1 MPTTDDRLQGWIE
14 GLLERSG
21 QQLRGEVEQLVQ
33 AMREAA
39 TSEHG
44 EIARN
49 ARAEAEAAGAALAA
63 EAIEA
68 ERRVAVQ
75 RQDEAVQ
82 ASLIACRSEHARALA
97 DVRAAHEA
105 TLERLRTEHASAL
118 EALHVELDQARAVA
132 DVRAEDQARL
142 ATAVASTPADGRH
155 ADLMSASS
163 LLDAVR
169 ALDDASSLTGIL
181 ERLSEQA
188 ARHTPRSAVV
198 LVQNGRVRGWR
209 WTGMP
214 GEATDLDLPVDDRGL
229 VATAA
234 RTGLTQWAAS
244 PAPASVV
251 LAPHHEGRAG
261 VAVPV
266 LLDKQAV
273 AVLYG
278 DDDLENAPAVPGTW
292 PELVEVLARHAGRC
306 LEAMTAR
313 KMPDLLKASAAE
325 RARRRSIG
333 HEEEAAQ
340 RCARLLVA
348 EIKLYHETTVEEARQ
363 RGDILRRLRPQI
375 ERAQQLYAERVPS
388 GIRDRTDYFDQ
399 ELVRTLAGGDPAL
412 LGQAL

>member
-1 MPTTDDRLQGWIE
+1 MPTSDDRLQGWIE
-14 GLLERSG
+14 GLLDRSRE
-21 QQLRGEVEQLVQ
+21 QLRSEVEHLVRS
-33 AMREAA
+33 MREAA
-39 TSEHG
+39 ASEHE

-49 ARAEAEAAGAALAA
+49 ARTAAESAATALAA
-63 EAIEA
+63 EAIQA
-68 ERRVAVQ
+68 ERRAAEQ
-75 RQDEAVQ
+75 RQAELEQ
-82 ASLIACRSEHARALA
+82 ASRAEQARALA
-97 DVRAAHEA
+97 EARADHETA
-105 TLERLRTEHASAL
+105 VARLRTEHVQAV
-118 EALHVELDQARAVA
+118 EALKAELQQERAAALARAEEHA
-132 DVRAEDQARL
+132 GL
-142 ATAVASTPADGRH
+142 AAATPATTEVRH
-155 ADLMSASS
+155 ADLASAST

-169 ALDDASSLTGIL
+169 SLDEAASLTDIL

-188 ARHTPRSAVV
+188 ARHTPRSAVL
-198 LVQNGRVRGWR
+198 LVQNGRIRGWR
-209 WTGMP
+209 WTGIP
-214 GEATDLDLPVDDRGL
+214 GEATTLDLALDDRGL

-251 LAPHHEGRAG
+251 LAPHREGRAG

-266 LLDKQAV
+266 LLDKQVV

-278 DDDLENAPAVPGTW
+278 DDDLEQAPAVPGSW
-292 PELVEVLARHAGRC
+292 PDLVEVLARHAGRC

-313 KMPDLLKASAAE
+313 RMPDLFKASAAE
-325 RARRRSIG
+325 RARRRSLG

-348 EIKLYHETTVEEARQ
+348 EIKLYHETTVEEARR

-412 LGQAL
+412 LGQAT

>member
-1 MPTTDDRLQGWIE
+1 MPTSDDRLQGWIE
-14 GLLERSG
+14 GLLDRSRD
-21 QQLRGEVEQLVQ
+21 QLRGEIEQLV
-33 AMREAA
+33 RSVSEAA
-39 TSEHG
+39 ASEQDD
-44 EIARN
+44 IARN
-49 ARAEAEAAGAALAA
+49 ARAAGEAAAAALAA
-63 EAIEA
+63 EAIQA
-68 ERRVAVQ
+68 ERRAADQ
-75 RQDEAVQ
+75 RQTEALQ
-82 ASLIACRSEHARALA
+82 ASREACRSEQARALA
-97 DVRAAHEA
+97 EAQAEHEGKI
-105 TLERLRTEHASAL
+105 ERLRTEHARAFDSL
-118 EALHVELDQARAVA
+118 RTELQQERAA
-132 DVRAEDQARL
+132 NAAKAEEHAGL
-142 ATAVASTPADGRH
+142 ATAVPAEVRHGDLIPAST
-155 ADLMSASS
+155 

-169 ALDDASSLTGIL
+169 ALDGASSLTEIL
-181 ERLSEQA
+181 ERLSDEA
-188 ARHTPRSAVV
+188 ARHTPRSAV
-198 LVQNGRVRGWR
+198 LLAQNGHIRGWR
-209 WTGMP
+209 WTGIP
-214 GEATDLDLPVDDRGL
+214 GEATTLELPLADRGL

-251 LAPHHEGRAG
+251 LSPHREGRAG

-266 LLDKQAV
+266 LLDQQVV

-278 DDDLENAPAVPGTW
+278 DDDLDNAASAPESW

-325 RARRRSIG
+325 RARRRSLD

-412 LGQAL
+412 LGQAT

>member
-1 MPTTDDRLQGWIE
+1 MPTSDDRLQGWID
-14 GLLERSG
+14 GLLERSRE
-21 QQLRGEVEQLVQ
+21 QLRSEVEQLVRT
-33 AMREAA
+33 MRDAA
-39 TSEHG
+39 AAEHD

-49 ARAEAEAAGAALAA
+49 VRTEAEVAAAALAA
-63 EAIEA
+63 EAIQA
-68 ERRVAVQ
+68 ERRAADQ
-75 RQDEAVQ
+75 RQAQ
-82 ASLIACRSEHARALA
+82 ALQESRDACRAEQERAVAEVRAQHEDAIKCLQAEHARAIDALERELQQE
-97 DVRAAHEA
+97 RAAAAAKAE
-105 TLERLRTEHASAL
+105 EHAT
-118 EALHVELDQARAVA
+118 Q
-132 DVRAEDQARL
+132 
-142 ATAVASTPADGRH
+142 ATAIAAAADGGR
-155 ADLMSASS
+155 AGFMSAST

-169 ALDDASSLTGIL
+169 ALDEASSLTEIL

-188 ARHTPRSAVV
+188 ARHTPRSAV
-198 LVQNGRVRGWR
+198 LLAQNGHIRGWR
-209 WTGMP
+209 WTGLP
-214 GEATDLDLPVDDRGL
+214 GEATALELPLDDRGL

-251 LAPHHEGRAG
+251 LSPHRDGRAG

-266 LLDKQAV
+266 LLDKQVV

-278 DDDLENAPAVPGTW
+278 DDDLDSSSAVPESW
-292 PELVEVLARHAGRC
+292 PELMEVLARHAGRC

-325 RARRRSIG
+325 RARRRSLDY
-333 HEEEAAQ
+333 EEEAAQ

-412 LGQAL
+412 LGQAT